1 MISSSFRLCNS
12 ISVSPSSLIKT
23 LGIYNMTT
31 WIKDWKEYILKLI
44 LKELVGNIDQLFLQ
58 HGLGLKG

>member
-1 MISSSFRLCNS
+1 
-12 ISVSPSSLIKT
+12 
-23 LGIYNMTT
+23 MTT

-44 LKELVGNIDQLFLQ
+44 LKELVGKIDQLFLQ